1 MYHNKTDCIFEMGR
15 PNIQNCSKGDCRV
28 YESETTSGLSS
39 VPKQMLGTKEA
50 FTNSKQNV

>member
-50 FTNSKQNV
+50 FTNSK